1 MRDDAENEQ
10 RGGRMSSDGGAAN
23 RARPAAETSRAPRRR
38 VGRPPRRDDD
48 PAAERNRWEVLRAAA
63 RAFMQH
69 GYASTSIDTVA
80 DVLGATKGRVY
91 YYYRSKA
98 DLFFDLH
105 RVAMEM
111 NLDAIRPIATGPGSP
126 SERLERMILAHVKLV
141 LDELPLQCVSVQGVQ
156 MHLAGSTTPTQRK
169 VLDRLIEARDEYERH
184 FIDVMAEG
192 IVAGEFRDCDPRTLV
207 KPLLGALNWMT
218 IWYRP
223 RPGDTEERRRHIA
236 HEHAAFLMRG
246 LLS

>member
-1 MRDDAENEQ
+1 MT
-10 RGGRMSSDGGAAN
+10 SDGGSDAEGAAK
-23 RARPAAETSRAPRRR
+23 ARAPRRK

-69 GYASTSIDTVA
+69 GYAATSIDTVA

-98 DLFFDLH
+98 DLFFELH
-105 RVAMEM
+105 RVAREM
-111 NLDAIRPIATGPGSP
+111 NLDAIRPVATGPGTAA
-126 SERLERMILAHVKLV
+126 ERLERMILAHVRLV
-141 LDELPLQCVSVQGVQ
+141 MDELPLQCVSVQGVQ
-156 MHLAGSTTPTQRK
+156 MHLAGATTAAQRK
-169 VLDRLIEARDEYERH
+169 VLDRLIAARDEYERH
-184 FIDVMAEG
+184 FIDVMVEG
-192 IVAGEFRDCDPRTLV
+192 VATGEFRDCDPRILV

-223 RPGDTEERRRHIA
+223 RPEDDDAHRERIA
-236 HEHAAFLMRG
+236 REHATFLLRG
-246 LLS
+246 VLAGPEGPAPQGAINEE